1 LSKVKLFAQK
11 HGNNNYSPY
20 FCAKLYAM
28 ETIDEIFA
36 KNKGYLTSKLIRG
49 NRTLYYQLKTL
60 LETEK
65 VVQIKRGLYRHVDFA
80 EEASWGEVC
89 RIAPQA
95 VICLFSAWRFYE
107 LSTQTPTEIHIAI
120 PAKNKVL
127 LPDYPPIKLY
137 YWEKRFYET
146 GVTKTTYNGEEITI
160 YDIEKS
166 VCDAIRYR
174 NKVGIDITS
183 EVLRNYLKRKD
194 RNLDKLMKYAENMR
208 IATVLNQY
216 INVMI

>member
-1 LSKVKLFAQK
+1 M
-11 HGNNNYSPY
+11 G
-20 FCAKLYAM
+20 
-28 ETIDEIFA
+28 TIDEIFA

-49 NRTLYYQLKTL
+49 NRSLYYQLKTM
-60 LETEK
+60 LEAEK
-65 VVQIKRGLYRHVDFA
+65 VVQIKRGLYRHIDFA
-80 EEASWGEVC
+80 EEASWGDVC

-107 LSTQTPTEIHIAI
+107 LSTQIPTEIHVAI

-137 YWEKRFYET
+137 YWDKRFYET
-146 GVTKTTYNGEEITI
+146 GIIQTTYNEDQITI

-183 EVLRNYLKRKD
+183 EILRNYLKRKD
-194 RNLDKLMKYAENMR
+194 RNLDILMKYADNMR
-208 IATVLNQY
+208 IANVLNQY
-216 INVMI
+216 LTVML

>member
-1 LSKVKLFAQK
+1 M
-11 HGNNNYSPY
+11 G
-20 FCAKLYAM
+20 
-28 ETIDEIFA
+28 TIDEIFA

-49 NRTLYYQLKTL
+49 NRSLYYQLKTML
-60 LETEK
+60 DAEK
-65 VVQIKRGLYRHVDFA
+65 VVQIKRGLYRHIDFA
-80 EEASWGEVC
+80 EEASWGDVC

-107 LSTQTPTEIHIAI
+107 LSTQTSTEIHVAI
-120 PAKNKVL
+120 PAKNKVI

-137 YWEKRFYET
+137 YWDKRFYET
-146 GVTKTTYNGEEITI
+146 GIIQTTYNEDQITI

-183 EVLRNYLKRKD
+183 EILRNYLKRKD
-194 RNLDKLMKYAENMR
+194 RNLDILMKYADNMR
-208 IATVLNQY
+208 IANVLNQY
-216 INVMI
+216 LTVML

>member
-1 LSKVKLFAQK
+1 MEKLEELFVQ
-11 HGNNNYSPY
+11 
-20 FCAKLYAM
+20 
-28 ETIDEIFA
+28 
-36 KNKGYLTSKLIRG
+36 NKGYLTSKFIRG
-49 NRTLYYQLKTL
+49 NRSLYYQLKTML
-60 LETEK
+60 DAEK
-65 VVQIKRGLYRHVDFA
+65 VVKIKRGLYRLVDFG

-107 LSTQTPTEIHIAI
+107 LSTQTSTVIHVAI

-137 YWEKRFYET
+137 YWDKRFYET
-146 GVTKTTYNGEEITI
+146 GIIETTYNEEQITI

-183 EVLRNYLKRKD
+183 EILRNYLKRKD

-208 IATVLNQY
+208 IASVLNQY
-216 INVMI
+216 LTMML

>member
-1 LSKVKLFAQK
+1 MEKLEELFVQ
-11 HGNNNYSPY
+11 
-20 FCAKLYAM
+20 
-28 ETIDEIFA
+28 
-36 KNKGYLTSKLIRG
+36 NKGYLTSKLIRG
-49 NRTLYYQLKTL
+49 NRSLYYQLKTML
-60 LETEK
+60 DNEK

-80 EEASWGEVC
+80 EEASWDEAC
-89 RIAPQA
+89 KIAPQA

-107 LSTQTPTEIHIAI
+107 LSTQIPTEIHIAI

-127 LPDYPPIKLY
+127 LPDYPPVKLY

-146 GVTKTTYNGEEITI
+146 GVVKTTYNGEEISI

-174 NKVGIDITS
+174 NKVGIDMTS
-183 EVLRNYLKRKD
+183 EVLKNYLKRKD

-216 INVMI
+216 LTMML

>member
-1 LSKVKLFAQK
+1 MEKLEELFVQ
-11 HGNNNYSPY
+11 
-20 FCAKLYAM
+20 
-28 ETIDEIFA
+28 
-36 KNKGYLTSKLIRG
+36 NKGYLTSKFIRG
-49 NRTLYYQLKTL
+49 NRSLYYQLKTML
-60 LETEK
+60 DAEK
-65 VVQIKRGLYRHVDFA
+65 VVQIKRGLYRHMDFA
-80 EEASWGEVC
+80 EEASWGEAC
-89 RIAPQA
+89 KIAPQA

-107 LSTQTPTEIHIAI
+107 LSTQTSIVIHFAI
-120 PAKNKVL
+120 PTKDKVL

-137 YWEKRFYET
+137 YWDKRFYET
-146 GVTKTTYNGEEITI
+146 GIIQTTYNEEQITI

-194 RNLDKLMKYAENMR
+194 RNLDKLTKYAENMR

-216 INVMI
+216 LNVML

>member
-1 LSKVKLFAQK
+1 M
-11 HGNNNYSPY
+11 G
-20 FCAKLYAM
+20 
-28 ETIDEIFA
+28 TIDEIFA

-49 NRTLYYQLKTL
+49 NRSLYYQLKTML
-60 LETEK
+60 DAEK
-65 VVQIKRGLYRHVDFA
+65 VVQIKRGLYRHINFA
-80 EEASWGEVC
+80 EEASWGDVC

-107 LSTQTPTEIHIAI
+107 LSTQIPTEIHVAI

-137 YWEKRFYET
+137 YWDKRFYET
-146 GVTKTTYNGEEITI
+146 GIIQTTYNEDQITI

-183 EVLRNYLKRKD
+183 EILRNYLKRKD
-194 RNLDKLMKYAENMR
+194 RNLDILMKYADNMR
-208 IATVLNQY
+208 IANVLNQY
-216 INVMI
+216 LTVML

>member
-1 LSKVKLFAQK
+1 MVKLEELFVQ
-11 HGNNNYSPY
+11 
-20 FCAKLYAM
+20 
-28 ETIDEIFA
+28 
-36 KNKGYLTSKLIRG
+36 NKGYLTSKLIRG
-49 NRTLYYQLKTL
+49 NRSLYYQLKTML
-60 LETEK
+60 DAEK
-65 VVQIKRGLYRHVDFA
+65 VVQIKRGLYRHMDFA
-80 EEASWGEVC
+80 EETSWGDVC

-107 LSTQTPTEIHIAI
+107 LSTQTPTEIHVAI

-137 YWEKRFYET
+137 YWDKRFYET
-146 GVTKTTYNGEEITI
+146 GIIQTTYNEEQITI

-174 NKVGIDITS
+174 NKVGTDITS

-194 RNLDKLMKYAENMR
+194 RNLDKLMKYAKNMR
-208 IATVLNQY
+208 ISTVLNQY
-216 INVMI
+216 LTMML

>member
-1 LSKVKLFAQK
+1 MEKLEELFVQ
-11 HGNNNYSPY
+11 
-20 FCAKLYAM
+20 
-28 ETIDEIFA
+28 
-36 KNKGYLTSKLIRG
+36 NKGYLTSKLIRG
-49 NRTLYYQLKTL
+49 NRSLYYQLKTM

-89 RIAPQA
+89 RIAPQT

-120 PAKNKVL
+120 LAKNKVL

-137 YWEKRFYET
+137 YWEKKFYET
-146 GVTKTTYNGEEITI
+146 GVMKTTYNGEEIAI

-174 NKVGIDITS
+174 SKVGIDITS

-194 RNLDKLMKYAENMR
+194 RNLDRLMKYAENMR

-216 INVMI
+216 LTMML